1 MLRLPHKAQGALT
14 VAALVVGGCMYLLWI
29 VGIPLLPGDSVLPEW
44 FPTPWAGL
52 VPPAAFYAG
61 AVAMTMIVAGYSL
74 ATLS

>member
-1 MLRLPHKAQGALT
+1 
-14 VAALVVGGCMYLLWI
+14 MYLLWI

-61 AVAMTMIVAGYSL
+61 VVAMTMIVAGYSL